1 MTLQPPHLHLHT
13 QMLVQSQ
20 QLTLR
25 AIQTLRPA
33 KLVVQNANR
42 HYMETGASVDAR
54 QISEPR
60 VRSLYSVPYA
70 PSWHI
75 NQPRALAHRVEPR
88 SNRRS
93 SKVHRILLVVRL

>member
-25 AIQTLRPA
+25 VIRTLRQA
-33 KLVVQNANR
+33 KLAVQNANR
-42 HYMETGASVDAR
+42 RYMETGASVDVR

-60 VRSLYSVPYA
+60 VRSLYY
-70 PSWHI
+70 HTLHHGTLI
-75 NQPRALAHRVEPR
+75 NHVL
-88 SNRRS
+88 
-93 SKVHRILLVVRL
+93 